1 MKKIDALATPS
12 LFLGKGPG
20 DGESRCSLR
29 YFHPY
34 QRGGELIRD
43 CLENKIS
50 SCHPHLASPLKGEEY
65 VVAASPDFHRFPGEC
80 ELMSNYL
87 EIRLLC
93 YRFPPP

>member
-1 MKKIDALATPS
+1 MKKIDAHATPS
-12 LFLGKGPG
+12 LFQGKGPG

-50 SCHPHLASPLKGEEY
+50 SCRPHLASPLKGEEY
-65 VVAASPDFHRFPGEC
+65 VVAAFSPFAIHHFF
-80 ELMSNYL
+80 S
-87 EIRLLC
+87 LC
-93 YRFPPP
+93 PSILTTLNPVLD